1 MTKIP
6 TVHFFSFAA
15 LCTMMQM
22 VKKKIHTPFTH
33 VVIHQANVR
42 RRGEV
47 SPYITREEPKL
58 TYNCA
63 HFTCKEGYAQNSP
76 S

>member
-6 TVHFFSFAA
+6 TVHSFSFAA

-22 VKKKIHTPFTH
+22 VKKIIHTLFTH

-42 RRGEV
+42 RRGEF
-47 SPYITREEPKL
+47 SPYVTREEPKENQIVIFLL
-58 TYNCA
+58 T
-63 HFTCKEGYAQNSP
+63 TCKRT
-76 S
+76 